1 MKYSLLFVFSWIFS
15 SFVFASLSIEQE
27 ARLNQ
32 SLSEILVKPAPFE
45 PLSGTADHTLFSI
58 HGSNTIGGSLA
69 PNLAMEYLK
78 AKGAKNVMIRPL
90 PTANE
95 KLITGDLPDQGKS
108 VNIFIAAHGSST
120 GFKKLVDGEAQI
132 WAASRPVKDKE
143 VRSAQAMANLRAP
156 ESEHV
161 LGIDGLAIIVN
172 PDNPVSQLSKEQ
184 VGLIY
189 GGQINNWSQL
199 GGPDRAITLYARDN
213 KSGTWDS
220 FKSMVLAKRFKLSE
234 DAFRYESSE
243 DLVDSVLTDPS
254 GIGFVGLGFV
264 KEAKLVA
271 ISDGPA
277 QPFQPSVMTVAT
289 EDYALSRRLFL
300 YTPGESDN
308 QYVNEFLAFAE
319 GIQGQRIVNAEG
331 YISQNV
337 EAMEVALPDE
347 LPQDYLAM
355 VKDAKRLSINF
366 RFKEGSAK
374 LDNKALKDIQ
384 RLAYY
389 MTEHPQQEL
398 VLIGFGDRR
407 KNKERSKLLSKL
419 RAMAVRRELSR
430 LGIYPDEAEGYG
442 EYNPVA
448 AFEQS
453 AATKNRRVEVWL
465 R

>member
-1 MKYSLLFVFSWIFS
+1 MKYSLLFLFSWIFS
-15 SFVFASLSIEQE
+15 SFVFASLSVEQE

-45 PLSGTADHTLFSI
+45 ALVGSSEKTLFSI
-58 HGSNTIGGSLA
+58 QGSNTIGGSLA

-120 GFKKLVDGEAQI
+120 GFKKLVDGQAQI

-143 VRSAQAMANLRAP
+143 VKAAQPLANLRAP

-189 GGQINNWSQL
+189 SGQISNWSQL
-199 GGPDRAITLYARDN
+199 GGQDRAITLYARDN

-220 FKSMVLAKRFKLSE
+220 FKSMVLAKRFTLSS

-277 QPFQPSVMTVAT
+277 QPFQPSIMTVAT

-300 YTPGESDN
+300 YTPGASKN
-308 QYVNEFLAFAE
+308 KYVNEFLAFAE
-319 GIQGQRIVNAEG
+319 GIQGQRVVNAEG

-337 EAMEVALPDE
+337 EAMDVALPDE

-355 VKDAKRLSINF
+355 VKNAKRLSINF